1 MDLQRYDIVKVK
13 IQYDNGS
20 TQHGV
25 RPYVIISNPL
35 GTKFGTIITVM
46 PLTSKIKRTEMPVHS
61 CIKANENNGLREQSM
76 ALGEQIFTI
85 SKNEVIKKLGNITD
99 KKQRYLIDKACF
111 NGLFYGTDYK
121 LEEGTACI

>member
-61 CIKANENNGLREQSM
+61 CIKANENNGLREH
-76 ALGEQIFTI
+76 
-85 SKNEVIKKLGNITD
+85 
-99 KKQRYLIDKACF
+99 KAQKRKPQPRIAPEWHKEM
-111 NGLFYGTDYK
+111 L
-121 LEEGTACI
+121 